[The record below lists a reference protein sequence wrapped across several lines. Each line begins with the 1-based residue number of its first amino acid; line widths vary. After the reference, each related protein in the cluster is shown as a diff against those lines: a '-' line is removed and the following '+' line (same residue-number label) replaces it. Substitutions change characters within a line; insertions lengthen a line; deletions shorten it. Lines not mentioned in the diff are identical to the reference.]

1 MNRCLAAA
9 SSSPRIQSHL
19 SHLTLSSPPPRLLP
33 HQRQNP
39 NPHSASP
46 LFPPPIPLE
55 KLLEHR
61 RERSR
66 FAVPNTLDSPA
77 RESYICRDSAYDDI
91 VHRYLR
97 LGNHNAGESLQLELI
112 KKGYG
117 GDLFLSNNLI
127 NLYAK
132 GGNLE
137 CAHQVFARMPERNTV
152 SWTCLI
158 TGYAQYGFTN
168 EACRLFKSMISCGYE
183 PTQFTFGSAL
193 RACQDSGVGNL
204 GLGSQIHGLIMKSYY
219 AFDTVVCNALISMYG
234 SCCLGSADRAQLVF
248 ETMPFKNSI
257 TWNSIISV
265 HSKRGD
271 SFTTFELFS
280 EMQRGNL
287 GVVLKPT
294 EYTFGSLIT
303 VTYTSSSNSYLL
315 DQVFARVSKSG
326 FLRDLYVSSALV
338 SAFARFGMLEKAKKI
353 FLSMDEKNAVSMNG
367 LMVGLVKQGLGEEA
381 VEVFRKLRELVPVNS
396 DTYVVLLSALAEF
409 SELEEGRRKGREVH
423 GLMLR
428 TCLVD
433 SKIAVSNGLVNMY
446 AKCGAIDVASR
457 VFNLMDVRDQVSW
470 NTMISGLDQ
479 NGQLEEALMN
489 YCLMKKNGI
498 RPSNFALI
506 SSLSSSAGLGNLLAG
521 TQVHCDTIKLGLDSD
536 LSVSNALIQVYG
548 ECGNLSECWQIF
560 NLMSEH
566 DQISW
571 NSMIGALASSQA
583 SLAEPVE
590 VLLDMMRSGPSPNR
604 VTFVNLLAALSP
616 LSVVELGKQIHA
628 LVVKNGI
635 SNDTAVE
642 NALITCYAKS
652 GDMDSC
658 EELFV
663 KMSDRRDNVS
673 WNSMVAGYIHNGLL
687 QKAMDFVWFMMNSG
701 QKMDCF
707 TFATVLSAC
716 ASVAALERGME
727 IHAFGIK
734 SSLESDVVVDSALVD
749 MYSKCGRIDYAS
761 RVFSFMNIRN
771 EFSWNSMISGY
782 ARHGLGEKALEIFRE
797 MQNSDLKPDHV
808 TFVGVLSACSHAG
821 LVETGLDYFE
831 LMKHNKLV
839 PKIEHYSC
847 VVDLLGRAGKL
858 DKMEDFIKRMPIKP
872 NNFIWRTV
880 LVTCRRSKGGMNTKL
895 GKQASDMLLQLEP
908 LNAVN
913 YVLISNL
920 HASTG
925 KWDDV
930 AKARRAMKGAAIRKE
945 AGCSWVTLSDGI
957 HVFVA
962 GDRSHPDTEEIY
974 AKLQFLNQKMRDAGY
989 VPQVEFALY
998 DLEVENKEEL
1008 LSYHSEKLAVAFVL
1022 TRSSSKVPIRI
1033 MKNLRVCGDCHM
1045 AFRYISDIVGRQ
1057 IILRDSNRFHHFES
1071 GKCSCGDYW

>member
-19 SHLTLSSPPPRLLP
+19 SRLTLSSPPLRLLP

-39 NPHSASP
+39 NPQPASP
-46 LFPPPIPLE
+46 LLPPPIPLE

-66 FAVPNTLDSPA
+66 FAAPNTPDSPA

-91 VHRYLR
+91 VHRYMR

-479 NGQLEEALMN
+479 NG
-489 YCLMKKNGI
+489 
-498 RPSNFALI
+498 
-506 SSLSSSAGLGNLLAG
+506 LGNLLAG
-521 TQVHCDTIKLGLDSD
+521 T
-536 LSVSNALIQVYG
+536 
-548 ECGNLSECWQIF
+548 
-560 NLMSEH
+560 
-566 DQISW
+566 QISW

-583 SLAEPVE
+583 PLAEPVE

-797 MQNSDLKPDHV
+797 MQNLDLKPDHV

-821 LVETGLDYFE
+821 LVET
-831 LMKHNKLV
+831 
-839 PKIEHYSC
+839 
-847 VVDLLGRAGKL
+847 GRAGKL

-945 AGCSWVTLSDGI
+945 A
-957 HVFVA
+957 A

-1033 MKNLRVCGDCHM
+1033 MKNLRGTNVTPSPQFQNSRKGSSAAERNPSPLRTPLATQQQNRTSPICM
-1045 AFRYISDIVGRQ
+1045 
-1057 IILRDSNRFHHFES
+1057 IIKASKS
-1071 GKCSCGDYW
+1071 K